1 MAGFTKD
8 LMGGQGC
15 SVDGLAQARNPMGQ
29 FVDAMFQGP
38 QGAKGQMVGPRGP
51 MVGPGASMHAAMRQG
66 FAGPQARGPVGRG
79 PANWGA
85 DFQRMGGGGGKAN
98 WGGEF
103 QARGP
108 RMRAGMNANW
118 GADFQRP
125 PAQARNPVMRRAS
138 HHRPVARGPMVG
150 GPMMMGGMGMNPM
163 MMQPMMMQPMMG
175 GPMVQQPV
183 AQQQGPTIEEISDS
197 GKVATQEKQ
206 ASVEEK
212 PVVQENVSKAEEILQ
227 DTLEGKSLDDIWSN
241 AMTEANELA
250 AAWQDVAT
258 REYIFTEENPY
269 RQGKDTF
276 AEGMRLF
283 NEGDIDN
290 AILAF
295 QAFVQE
301 NTEDSSEGWRMLG
314 LSHQEHDQDREAIG
328 CLERAVEQDPYNL
341 EALLALG
348 VSYVN
353 ELDSQRA
360 LANLKKW
367 VEHHPKFQGMNV
379 VADAYSDGTLMDEVM
394 QLMLSAMK
402 VDPADADV
410 QIVLGVLYNVSRDYD
425 SAVAAFRQAL
435 NSRPDDYSLWNK
447 LGATQANGS
456 RSEQALPAYLR
467 ALELKPKYAR
477 GWLNMG
483 ISHANLGN
491 YPKAARAYLKALR
504 LNPKATHVWSY
515 LRIAFTCME
524 RFDLVKLVESRT
536 PDAFT
541 EFQ

>member
-1 MAGFTKD
+1 MAGFAKD

-38 QGAKGQMVGPRGP
+38 QGMKGQMMGPRGP
-51 MVGPGASMHAAMRQG
+51 MSGPGASMHAAMKQG
-66 FAGPQARGPVGRG
+66 FSGPQARGPMARG
-79 PANWGA
+79 PANWGG
-85 DFQRMGGGGGKAN
+85 DFQRMGGGGGGAN
-98 WGGEF
+98 WGQSF

-108 RMRAGMNANW
+108 RMRMGGQANW
-118 GADFQRP
+118 GQNFQRAGP
-125 PAQARNPVMRRAS
+125 KSRAPVMRRGS
-138 HHRPVARGPMVG
+138 ARGPMG
-150 GPMMMGGMGMNPM
+150 RGPMMGNPMMMGGMGMNPM

-175 GPMVQQPV
+175 GPMMQQPMV
-183 AQQQGPTIEEISDS
+183 QNAGPTFQQVSDN
-197 GKVATQEKQ
+197 GKVAAKEETTV
-206 ASVEEK
+206 VEEQ
-212 PVVQENVSKAEEILQ
+212 PIVQEDVTKAEEILQ
-227 DTLEGKSLDDIWSN
+227 DTLDGKSLDDIWSN
-241 AMTEANELA
+241 AMTEANSLA

-258 REYIFTEENPY
+258 REYVFVEDNPY
-269 RQGKDTF
+269 KEGKDTF

-283 NEGDIDN
+283 NEGEIDE

-379 VADAYSDGTLMDEVM
+379 IADAYSDGTLMDEVM

-402 VDPADADV
+402 VDATDPDV

-425 SAVAAFRQAL
+425 SAVQAFRQAL
-435 NSRPDDYSLWNK
+435 NTRPDDYSLWNK

-524 RFDLVKLVESRT
+524 RFDLVKQVEQRN
-536 PDAFT
+536 PDIFT